1 MSDSCGDAGRW
12 SMSGSHVLANQ
23 LINKRRGKAEERE
36 GEYQEEED
44 KKRGGHG
51 EGGGRS
57 QFVAFN
63 NLCGINTPKRAD
75 SKPT

>member
-44 KKRGGHG
+44 KKK
-51 EGGGRS
+51 EEDMEKEEEE
-57 QFVAFN
+57 V
-63 NLCGINTPKRAD
+63 NL
-75 SKPT
+75 

>member
-1 MSDSCGDAGRW
+1 MQVGGQCQAAMCWQTNSST
-12 SMSGSHVLANQ
+12 
-23 LINKRRGKAEERE
+23 K
-36 GEYQEEED
+36 EEEKQRKEKENIKKRKT